1 MSVLTPFLKIGV
13 TFALFHE
20 MGTVLV
26 TKLRLKIFS
35 KPLMIAGPA
44 REIIV
49 LDIPSGPAG
58 VAGRCRDSINMLYI
72 GLVWDVREV
81 FCDISANIYKILVK

>member
-49 LDIPSGPAG
+49 LDIPLGPAALLLLIFLRLLRMFSESRTK
-58 VAGRCRDSINMLYI
+58 VNHNHR
-72 GLVWDVREV
+72 
-81 FCDISANIYKILVK
+81 

>member
-1 MSVLTPFLKIGV
+1 MSVLAPFLKIGV

-44 REIIV
+44 KEIIV
-49 LDIPSGPAG
+49 LDIPSGPAALLLLIFLRLLRIFLESRTKELQEG
-58 VAGRCRDSINMLYI
+58 AETL
-72 GLVWDVREV
+72 
-81 FCDISANIYKILVK
+81 